1 MGWLSRDELHE
12 AYVVPIFDG
21 GDRSLGTLQA
31 GPDGTWEVRVERV
44 EGAQAV
50 AEAEK
55 DAAAGAHVG
64 QRRFQR
70 VDDSDTLGEWVRP
83 AGAATGWQLM
93 CDCSKPSSWTPTTWE
108 GPVIT
113 RVPSKALERL
123 DLNDPEGM
131 AWYATDEDV
140 PDAGDDHEDLVLE
153 LWNRH
158 HLFAS
163 ERTGAIQTAS
173 HELRAAERRLDQA
186 VADARSAGVSW
197 ESIGRAAGLTKQAA
211 HGRWRIIDTA
221 TTRKDNR

>member
-1 MGWLSRDELHE
+1 MGWISNDNLHE

-21 GDRSLGTLQA
+21 GDRGMGTERLGPA
-31 GPDGTWEVRVERV
+31 GWPEVVVERV

-55 DAAAGAHVG
+55 AAEAGVYVG
-64 QRRFQR
+64 QRRFER
-70 VDDSDTLGEWVRP
+70 MDSSRAVGEWWRP

-93 CDCSKPSSWTPTTWE
+93 CNCSKPSSWNPTTWE

-123 DLNDPEGM
+123 DLEDPQGL
-131 AWYATDEDV
+131 AWYAADEDV
-140 PDAGDDHEDLVLE
+140 TEAGYDHEDLALE
-153 LWNRH
+153 LWRRH

-163 ERTGAIQTAS
+163 ERTAAIQTAS

-186 VADARSAGVSW
+186 VADARSAGLSW

-211 HGRWRIIDTA
+211 HGRWRIVDPVGGE
-221 TTRKDNR
+221 RKR

>member
-12 AYVVPIFDG
+12 AYVVETFDG
-21 GDRSLGTLQA
+21 GDRSLGTMQN
-31 GPDGTWEVRVERV
+31 GPDGWAVVVERV

-55 DAAAGAHVG
+55 AAAAGIYAG
-64 QRRFQR
+64 QRRFER
-70 VDDSDTLGEWVRP
+70 MDYSHEVGEWTRP
-83 AGAATGWQLM
+83 AGAAIGWQLI
-93 CDCSKPSSWTPTTWE
+93 CECSTATSRTPTRWE

-123 DLNDPEGM
+123 DLEDPEGL

-140 PDAGDDHEDLVLE
+140 TSAGDDHEDLVLE
-153 LWNRH
+153 LWHRH

-163 ERTGAIQTAS
+163 ERTAAIKTAS
-173 HELRAAERRLDQA
+173 RDLRAAERRLDQA

-211 HGRWRIIDTA
+211 HGRWRIIDTN
-221 TTRKDNR
+221 RKGS

>member
-12 AYVVPIFDG
+12 AYLVPIFDG
-21 GDRSLGTLQA
+21 GDRGLGSEKG
-31 GPDGTWEVRVERV
+31 GPDGTWEVVVERV
-44 EGAQAV
+44 KGAQGV

-55 DAAAGAHVG
+55 AAAAGVYNG
-64 QRRFQR
+64 RRFAR
-70 VDDSDTLGEWVRP
+70 EYDNDTVGEWSRP

-93 CDCSKPSSWTPTTWE
+93 CNCSGPSSWTPTTWE

-123 DLNDPEGM
+123 DLENSEGL
-131 AWYATDEDV
+131 AWYATDDDV
-140 PDAGDDHEDLVLE
+140 ASAGYDHEGLVLE

-163 ERTGAIQTAS
+163 ERTAAIQTAS

-221 TTRKDNR
+221 ARKDNR

>member
-1 MGWLSRDELHE
+1 MGWVSRDGLHE

-21 GDRSLGTLQA
+21 GERSHGTAGL
-31 GPDGTWEVRVERV
+31 GPDGTWEVVVERV

-50 AEAEK
+50 AESEK
-55 DAAAGAHVG
+55 AAAAGVYAG
-64 QRRFQR
+64 RRRFKR
-70 VDDSDTLGEWVRP
+70 MDGSDTVGEWWRP

-108 GPVIT
+108 GPAIT

-123 DLNDPEGM
+123 ELEDPEGL
-131 AWYATDEDV
+131 AWYAIDDDV
-140 PDAGDDHEDLVLE
+140 TDAGDDHEDLVIE

-163 ERTGAIQTAS
+163 ERTAAIQAAAG
-173 HELRAAERRLDQA
+173 EVRAAERRLDQA
-186 VADARSAGVSW
+186 VADARSVGISW

-211 HGRWRIIDTA
+211 HGRWRIIDTN
-221 TTRKDNR
+221 RKEKLT